1 MEGNYNNL
9 FNYKITY
16 SKKRKKTIGFR
27 VEENTLNIIS
37 PPRISKS
44 FLLSFLEKKK
54 DWVLNRIRKLKTK
67 KELINDN
74 KILFLGKTVE
84 IKIVES
90 PLLINGGFCE
100 LIDNKLIANIS
111 KNWENEL
118 LKNIIIEWYKKESYN
133 IIFERVGFYARNF
146 NFQYG
151 TITIREQ
158 KTVWGSCNAKNNLSF
173 NWKVVLFDVDIID
186 YLVVHELVHTIHKN
200 HSKKYWKAVENIIP
214 NYKELDRKLKIN

>member
-9 FNYKITY
+9 FDYKITY
-16 SKKRKKTIGFR
+16 SKKRKKTIGFKI
-27 VEENTLNIIS
+27 VDKTLNIIS
-37 PPRISKS
+37 PLRVSKK

-54 DWVLNRIRKLKTK
+54 DWVLERIKKSKEKKKL
-67 KELINDN
+67 IQDN
-74 KILFLGKTVE
+74 KILFLGQKID

-100 LIDNKLIANIS
+100 LKDNELVVNIS
-111 KNWENEL
+111 KNWQNTL
-118 LKNIIIEWYKKESYN
+118 LESVVINWYKKESFE
-133 IIFERVGFYARNF
+133 IISKKVIFYANTF

-158 KTVWGSCNAKNNLSF
+158 KTIWGSCNSKNNLSF
-173 NWKVVLFDVDIID
+173 NWKAIFFNNDVIN

-200 HSKKYWKAVENIIP
+200 HSKKYWQAVENILP
-214 NYKELDRKLKIN
+214 NYKELNKMLKM